1 MAASCKD
8 HLETAKQEVAVVAL
22 SFRLDVGP
30 SLVQPVWRPGDVLH
44 DKLGRGG
51 PCLRLVHPSR
61 QQLINISTLGL
72 LELSPIRSLLSAY
85 PQSRWEV

>member
-8 HLETAKQEVAVVAL
+8 HLETANQEVAVVAL
-22 SFRLDVGP
+22 GFRLGVGP
-30 SLVQPVWRPGDVLH
+30 SLVQPIWRPGDVLR

-61 QQLINISTLGL
+61 QQLIKSTLGL